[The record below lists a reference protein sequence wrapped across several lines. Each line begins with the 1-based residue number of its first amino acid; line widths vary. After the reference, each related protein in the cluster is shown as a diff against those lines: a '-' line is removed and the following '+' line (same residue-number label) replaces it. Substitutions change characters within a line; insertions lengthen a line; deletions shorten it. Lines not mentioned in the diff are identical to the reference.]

1 MIVEW
6 FSWIPLRCE
15 TMFVETVSGH
25 SHTTRMS
32 CEFAKCHAE
41 LSSDPKS
48 WLYLIWG
55 ILPPSY
61 MCSKQQS
68 KESSHE
74 PIRRME
80 CHKGFEVL
88 DIAQWCFELLL
99 LSPEPKKTIGILGLS
114 PNRAMFTTESTRTA
128 CCNVFLGGPGLFF
141 FRRGTWERILEQHA
155 C

>member
-1 MIVEW
+1 
-6 FSWIPLRCE
+6 
-15 TMFVETVSGH
+15 MFVETVSGH
-25 SHTTRMS
+25 NHTTRMS

-48 WLYLIWG
+48 WLYLSIWG

-88 DIAQWCFELLL
+88 NIAQWCFELLL
-99 LSPEPKKTIGILGLS
+99 LSRNQKKPLESWAFHL
-114 PNRAMFTTESTRTA
+114 RAMFTTESTRTA
-128 CCNVFLGGPGLFF
+128 CCNVFLGGSCFF
-141 FRRGTWERILEQHA
+141 FGVGCDEGFSNNMLVSSYVLLLFSA
-155 C
+155 PMFF